1 MWWAV
6 AAAVSAVAGVAC
18 FVSGSRQRTSSAEK
32 RYFKVLCLAWLSTLF
47 LFSLLAQLHCK
58 QVVVSFPA
66 ESRLWVAQ
74 VEDVSKVRDTTLTL
88 TVRLRDEDAQ
98 WNGKRVSVR
107 LHKDD
112 GAFQAGETMA
122 FHALM
127 RTGREKGNPG
137 SFNYG
142 NYLATHNLSG
152 TAFVAKGAVRKLL
165 STGQTGGVKSL
176 FNHWRRTLEEE
187 YSTLFSQT
195 ETALLAALTLG
206 DKSMLADDTR
216 DLFSATGTS
225 HVLALSGLHLGILF
239 SVFNF
244 LVLARVRS
252 RRSRLCVTALLFVL
266 IWTYAFLAG
275 CPLSLLRAAAMLSLM
290 LVGELLQRSRRS
302 SMNNLSLAAIVLLL
316 ADPLALFDVGFQ
328 LSFAAVFF
336 IILVQRYVWQRWT
349 LPSWT
354 EQPWTV
360 RKVNNNEEEAQGG
373 KLSPSRI
380 RLVLLPSVVD
390 GLGRR
395 VYNLLRNVVVPFVQV
410 SLSAQWGTLPL
421 VVYYFHQLTSY
432 ALVANFVVVPL
443 AYLLLVG
450 ALLLFAL
457 PFAGVKLLL
466 AKVLHGIIVG
476 LTGSLGTLASWPLA
490 TIKVYPPL
498 SVLFAVWALPVA
510 VYGFFANRKRR
521 VRRRW
526 MAAFFLILFGVA
538 AEYVVTDALARRRA
552 MIAVYK
558 QPRLTV
564 LHFADGRDRAF
575 LVSSASADS
584 TREAMAYIRDNYFA
598 PQHLAEPQFVREE
611 RIEKASFARR
621 GNFMLFHG
629 KSVYWLHCAS
639 LEKSSEARNKR
650 LRVDVLVVSGG
661 CYADFRQVNQV
672 LQPATVVLAST
683 LSQKMR
689 KVWTSQCR
697 EAGVP
702 LHDVRTDGAY
712 VLSFAR

>member
-1 MWWAV
+1 M
-6 AAAVSAVAGVAC
+6 
-18 FVSGSRQRTSSAEK
+18 
-32 RYFKVLCLAWLSTLF
+32 
-47 LFSLLAQLHCK
+47 
-58 QVVVSFPA
+58 
-66 ESRLWVAQ
+66 
-74 VEDVSKVRDTTLTL
+74 
-88 TVRLRDEDAQ
+88 
-98 WNGKRVSVR
+98 
-107 LHKDD
+107 
-112 GAFQAGETMA
+112 
-122 FHALM
+122 
-127 RTGREKGNPG
+127 
-137 SFNYG
+137 
-142 NYLATHNLSG
+142 
-152 TAFVAKGAVRKLL
+152 
-165 STGQTGGVKSL
+165 
-176 FNHWRRTLEEE
+176 
-187 YSTLFSQT
+187 
-195 ETALLAALTLG
+195 
-206 DKSMLADDTR
+206 
-216 DLFSATGTS
+216 
-225 HVLALSGLHLGILF
+225 
-239 SVFNF
+239 
-244 LVLARVRS
+244 
-252 RRSRLCVTALLFVL
+252 
-266 IWTYAFLAG
+266 
-275 CPLSLLRAAAMLSLM
+275 
-290 LVGELLQRSRRS
+290 
-302 SMNNLSLAAIVLLL
+302 
-316 ADPLALFDVGFQ
+316 
-328 LSFAAVFF
+328 
-336 IILVQRYVWQRWT
+336 
-349 LPSWT
+349 
-354 EQPWTV
+354 
-360 RKVNNNEEEAQGG
+360 
-373 KLSPSRI
+373 
-380 RLVLLPSVVD
+380 
-390 GLGRR
+390 
-395 VYNLLRNVVVPFVQV
+395 PFVQV

-421 VVYYFHQLTSY
+421 VVYYFHQLTPY

-476 LTGSLGTLASWPLA
+476 MTGSLGVLASWPLA
-490 TIKVYPPL
+490 TVKVYPPL

-526 MAAFFLILFGVA
+526 MAVFFLILFGVA
-538 AEYVVTDALARRRA
+538 AEYVVTDAFARRRA

-558 QPRLTV
+558 LPRLTV

-661 CYADFRQVNQV
+661 CYADFRQVYQV